1 MKSLTICNKEMGGPR
16 ERTGKRRDIGPY
28 IAVCNQGARRLS
40 RMRGQDAQ
48 KYAADKFARN
58 VSPVIEDIRNGG
70 ITTLTGIAAQLRA
83 RGVRTVRGGKWT
95 ATSVRNVLARI
106 TR

>member
-1 MKSLTICNKEMGGPR
+1 
-16 ERTGKRRDIGPY
+16 
-28 IAVCNQGARRLS
+28 
-40 RMRGQDAQ
+40 MRGTEVQ
-48 KYAADKFARN
+48 KAAADRFARG
-58 VSPVIEDIRNGG
+58 VLPVIEDIRIGG

-106 TR
+106 ARVDRQG